1 MAGPMDIIARQ
12 DALVLIVLFN
22 SGVEKKYVWMIASA
36 LSLVH
41 LGVRSRDHTV
51 VRRRISP
58 HVSVTVQGKLFPE
71 IGAIAPRV
79 LRFFKLDFSVIYY
92 IFCACTKIK
101 MSRAFFP

>member
-1 MAGPMDIIARQ
+1 
-12 DALVLIVLFN
+12 
-22 SGVEKKYVWMIASA
+22 MIASA
-36 LSLVH
+36 LRVH
-41 LGVRSRDHTV
+41 LSVRSRDHAF
-51 VRRRISP
+51 VRP
-58 HVSVTVQGKLFPE
+58 HILPHASVTVQGKLFPE